1 MSTRKIMIKGGTLL
15 SFQNEKLVCDELDIL
30 VENSKIS
37 DIGKHLT
44 ITPDMQVVHA
54 DGMIASP
61 GLIDTHRHV
70 WESAFKGAASN
81 WTLME
86 YLNGMLGDIAPKMSP
101 LDVYL
106 GNLLGALEA
115 INAGITTLFDW
126 SHIMNSD
133 EHAEA
138 AIKGL
143 RDSGIRAKFG
153 YGTPGTSV
161 WEWFYESKKTHPTNA
176 YNIKRKY
183 FNSEDELVTM
193 ALAIRGPEYSDL
205 EVTKQDI
212 LMGRDLDLQIS
223 MHIGGGAFGPKYQG
237 IQKLNGLGLL
247 GPDLNFAHGNTLS
260 DLDFCMLADHGCS
273 LSITPE
279 VELQMGLG
287 LPATGKALRHQ
298 ITCSL
303 GVDVVTATS
312 GNLFDQMKTALQAER
327 AIQNEKRYLSGEMLE
342 QLTITDQDIFKMAT
356 IGGAKTLG
364 LEDKIGTLEIGKQAD
379 IILVDASKLGIAP
392 IINPVA
398 AMVLYAKESDI
409 DTVMVAGNILKQN
422 GVMMYQTTN
431 ELIMECQGS
440 AKAIMDD
447 LKSETH

>member
-1 MSTRKIMIKGGTLL
+1 MSTRKIMIKGGSLL

-37 DIGKHLT
+37 DIGKQLT
-44 ITPDMQVVHA
+44 ITPNMEVVHA
-54 DGMIASP
+54 DGMIVSP

-237 IQKLNGLGLL
+237 IQKLNRLGLL

-287 LPATGKALRHQ
+287 LPATGKALKHQ